1 MNNVILSVAKD
12 LATSKS
18 FYHYTNLEILRFTQ
32 DDKQQPNHK
41 QLRLGRFDRLPS
53 HYKNK

>member
-18 FYHYTNLEILRFTQ
+18 FNRHTNLEILRFTQ

-41 QLRLGRFDRLPS
+41 HPRLGRG
-53 HYKNK
+53 

>member
-18 FYHYTNLEILRFTQ
+18 FYHHTNLEILRFTQ
-32 DDKQQPNHK
+32 DDKQQSNHK

-53 HYKNK
+53 H